1 MGPILLVG
9 LASGVASAMLTL
21 SVASGSLLSIILFLF
36 SALPILIAAIGW
48 HQLSA
53 LVGAF
58 TAAVLLYALGDL
70 ELARTYVLSIG
81 LPAWW
86 IGYLALLARP
96 GLEGEPEGTVHW
108 YPVGRLVLWAAA
120 IGAGLVLLSVVFAG
134 SLEAHRTILHDT
146 FETFLRQETNTPTD
160 QPITLPGGGDP
171 DTLINL
177 VVDILP
183 ALVAAMWTAVSLINL
198 WIAARIVRTSQ
209 RLRRPWPALAEIQ
222 LPRFSSLAFVG
233 TVLLSMAPGILGFA
247 GEVISSSLLIAF
259 AVLGLA
265 FIHFTTRGTRGRVF
279 VLCATYLLLAVQTWT
294 VLCLALL
301 GLAEH
306 AFNLRGRLAKG
317 RPRSPSNQN

>member
-1 MGPILLVG
+1 MGSILLVG

-21 SVASGSLLSIILFLF
+21 SVASGSLFSIILFLF

-53 LVGAF
+53 LVGAI
-58 TAAVLLYALGDL
+58 TAAVLLYALGDFD
-70 ELARTYVLSIG
+70 LARTYVLSIG

-86 IGYLALLARP
+86 LGYLALLARAGGP
-96 GLEGEPEGTVHW
+96 DEPEGTVHW
-108 YPVGRLVLWAAA
+108 YPVGRLVLWTVA
-120 IGAGLVLLSVVFAG
+120 IGAGLVLLSVLLAG
-134 SLEAHRTILHDT
+134 SLDAHRAILRDT
-146 FETFLRQETNTPTD
+146 FETFLRQETNTPTG
-160 QPITLPGGGDP
+160 QAIALPGGGDP
-171 DTLINL
+171 DRLIDL

-198 WIAARIVRTSQ
+198 WIAGRIVRTSQ
-209 RLRRPWPALAEIQ
+209 RLRRPWPDLAEIQ
-222 LPRFSSLAFVG
+222 LPRFTSLAFIG
-233 TVLLSMAPGILGFA
+233 TVLLSMAPGILGFT
-247 GEVISSSLLIAF
+247 GEVVSSSLLIAF

-265 FIHFTTRGTRGRVF
+265 FIHFTTRGTRGRPL

-317 RPRSPSNQN
+317 RPRSPSNPS